1 MIELTETLDKAP
13 IQGCRRITAV
23 DSRID
28 RVHTMGL
35 RSARCESTRDPDT
48 TEGFSHGG
56 KDADL
61 PHLLAAIPSPTTT
74 VFNNRM
80 DLLTANPLPGLEA
93 PPVGYRICFVLLT
106 ARVCLLDRV
115 VILLMAFVPR
125 VSHGQ
130 QDTCAYGTCRSMAH
144 NTLKRRPIWRFRQP
158 RVHYDHDDQ

>member
-48 TEGFSHGG
+48 TEGFRHGG

-80 DLLTANPLPGLEA
+80 DLLTANPY
-93 PPVGYRICFVLLT
+93 PV
-106 ARVCLLDRV
+106 
-115 VILLMAFVPR
+115 
-125 VSHGQ
+125 
-130 QDTCAYGTCRSMAH
+130 
-144 NTLKRRPIWRFRQP
+144 LKRLRLDTECVLFFEQLGYVSWIGL
-158 RVHYDHDDQ
+158 